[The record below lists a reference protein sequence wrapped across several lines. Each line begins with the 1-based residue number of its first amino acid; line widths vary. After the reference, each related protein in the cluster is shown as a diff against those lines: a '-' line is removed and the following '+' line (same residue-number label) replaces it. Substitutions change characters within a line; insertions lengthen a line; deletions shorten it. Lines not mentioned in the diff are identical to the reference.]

1 MEKEKELW
9 DNFKSCIIPIT
20 GITKDKKKTE
30 TEKIFYIIMAEHL
43 LKLLAVTK
51 TYIREAQR
59 TQSRISTK
67 QAKNDP
73 STSYLN
79 HRSPNRKRK

>member
-1 MEKEKELW
+1 
-9 DNFKSCIIPIT
+9 
-20 GITKDKKKTE
+20 
-30 TEKIFYIIMAEHL
+30 MAEHL

-51 TYIREAQR
+51 TFIREAQR

-79 HRSPNRKRK
+79 HRPPNRKRKQWKNQEINEKQGLQ